1 MLRSSMRRQKTE
13 VRRSQ
18 KLIKKAL
25 KDPWIKAAVE
35 CGESSDRY
43 EFFIDDE

>member
-1 MLRSSMRRQKTE
+1 MRRQKTE

-18 KLIKKAL
+18 KLMKKAL

-35 CGESSDRY
+35 SGESSAKY
-43 EFFIDDE
+43 EILINDE